1 MNRRKILLLAATAV
15 LVAALYMIWG
25 VNFSNSRFALY
36 SLEIRL
42 PRLLSMVVV
51 AFAIGTAS
59 IVFQSIINNTL
70 VTPCLLGMN
79 SLYTLLHTAVIFLA
93 GSRSLLATNKVVA
106 FILDAALMGV
116 TATIIYSHLFKRTGY
131 NVLYVLLIGT
141 LLTSLFSSI
150 QNTLTRIMDPTEYDN
165 LIVTLV
171 ASFNNGSGIVL
182 AAASGLLAAIILLL
196 RRDIAVLDV
205 IALGRAQAMNLGVD
219 YDRVIKR
226 LLLGVVL
233 AITVATALAGPL
245 SFMGLIVANLARQL
259 MGTYRHKY
267 LLTASFLF
275 AVILL
280 AGSQLAIEQVFSY
293 TVPVSVFITLA
304 GGVYF
309 LYLIMRQQKRS

>member
-1 MNRRKILLLAATAV
+1 MNRKKILLLAAVAG
-15 LVAALYMIWG
+15 LVAALYLTLG
-25 VNFSNSRFALY
+25 VNFSASRFALY

-59 IVFQSIINNTL
+59 IVFQSVINNTL

-93 GSRSLLATNKVVA
+93 GSRSLLATNKVAA
-106 FILDAALMGV
+106 FALDAALMGV

-171 ASFNNGSGIVL
+171 ASFSNGSGVVL
-182 AAASGLLAAIILLL
+182 VAATGLLASIILLL

-233 AITVATALAGPL
+233 SITVATALAGPL

-267 LLTASFLF
+267 LLTAAFLF

-309 LYLIMRQQKRS
+309 LYLIMRQQKGS

>member
-15 LVAALYMIWG
+15 LVAALYMTLG
-25 VNFSNSRFALY
+25 VNFSTSRFALY

-171 ASFNNGSGIVL
+171 ASFNNGSGVVL

>member
-25 VNFSNSRFALY
+25 VNFSDSRFALY

-171 ASFNNGSGIVL
+171 ASFNNGSGVVL
-182 AAASGLLAAIILLL
+182 AAASGLLAAIILLF

>member
-25 VNFSNSRFALY
+25 VNFSDSRFALY

-171 ASFNNGSGIVL
+171 ASFNNGSGVVL

-196 RRDIAVLDV
+196 RRDIAVLNV

>member
-1 MNRRKILLLAATAV
+1 MNRKKILLLAAVAG
-15 LVAALYMIWG
+15 LVAALYLTLG
-25 VNFSNSRFALY
+25 VNFSASRFALY

-59 IVFQSIINNTL
+59 IVFQSVINNTL

-93 GSRSLLATNKVVA
+93 GSRSLLATNKVAA
-106 FILDAALMGV
+106 FALDAALMGV

-171 ASFNNGSGIVL
+171 ASFSNGSGVVL
-182 AAASGLLAAIILLL
+182 AAATGLLASIILLL

-233 AITVATALAGPL
+233 SITVATALAGPL

-267 LLTASFLF
+267 LLTAAFLF

-309 LYLIMRQQKRS
+309 LYLIMRQQKGS